1 MKRLSFVRSTMKLWK
16 TSVRFLA
23 VVALAAL
30 ARPANAADTIK
41 ITYAF
46 FQNPVEIPGGKVLP
60 PGNYAFKM
68 LDESG
73 PSKVVQMMLA
83 LEYGT
88 VGTPSPYNANKP
100 MPVVATLVAVPD
112 YLKIPLRGVV
122 TYFQIRNEGPPF
134 NENKVPRVR
143 KPA

>member
-1 MKRLSFVRSTMKLWK
+1 MKRVSFIKSRIKVWK
-16 TSVRFLA
+16 TA
-23 VVALAAL
+23 VGVLVFVALPAL
-30 ARPANAADTIK
+30 ARPAKAADAIK

-46 FQNPVEIPGGKVLP
+46 LQTPVEIPGGKVLP

-73 PSKVVQMMLA
+73 PSKVIQMMLA

-100 MPVVATLVAVPD
+100 MPVVATLGAVPD

-122 TYFQIRNEGPPF
+122 TYFQIRNEGPRALRTLSFALDPQ
-134 NENKVPRVR
+134 
-143 KPA
+143 